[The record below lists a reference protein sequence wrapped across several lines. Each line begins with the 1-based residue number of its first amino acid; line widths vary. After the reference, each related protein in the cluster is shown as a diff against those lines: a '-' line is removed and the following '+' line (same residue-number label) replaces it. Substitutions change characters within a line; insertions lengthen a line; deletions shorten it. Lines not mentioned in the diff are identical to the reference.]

1 MVTPC
6 IGYLSTIKEWKE
18 ETHDFVDYIHFEK
31 AVSST
36 CKDTFFLFYTAL
48 YWLILIIIYC
58 LYNIFIS
65 NSFVLVVF

>member
-36 CKDTFFLFYTAL
+36 CKDTFIPILYSTVLINFNYYLLF
-48 YWLILIIIYC
+48 I
-58 LYNIFIS
+58 
-65 NSFVLVVF
+65 